1 MKKLLKLISILI
13 ITLLFAQQ
21 NSFANDVYFIDYSKV
36 MNESNAGKK
45 AQDTLKK
52 LLSSSNKKF
61 NETAKKLR
69 EEENKLISQKN
80 VLDKEEYKKKA
91 EALRKKVFNL
101 NKENEDTNAPSNSFL
116 FKSEDS
122 SLGGKLTISIFSL
135 FSRLNVRGLA
145 LMKGTVPSLK
155 HELPISLLRES
166 PHYREYL
173 FLPVLYQLP

>member
-1 MKKLLKLISILI
+1 MKKLPKLISILI

-101 NKENEDTNAPSNSFL
+101 NKERQENIKNIALKRKKAGDEMLKNLNPILGKYMEENNITVVIDKKNVLMGNKKYEITSQIIEILNKEL
-116 FKSEDS
+116 KS
-122 SLGGKLTISIFSL
+122 INI
-135 FSRLNVRGLA
+135 N
-145 LMKGTVPSLK
+145 
-155 HELPISLLRES
+155 
-166 PHYREYL
+166 
-173 FLPVLYQLP
+173 